1 MTSADVKR
9 SSTKPVPARPGD
21 NFSRR
26 LDFRSLCGIAKKHG
40 FHLKKTM
47 FFLFSP
53 LIFTLRHCMLYTR
66 KQVCLGT
73 IFYTGPS
80 SGLLY
85 IVLPL
90 SITPAFFF
98 CTRSD
103 LALPERALR
112 RSILQSRTQV
122 RFSRL
127 ALAKHARPC
136 EIAPD
141 SRRLVFW
148 CLSLGGAPNRR
159 FIGARLAAF
168 DPPVTYTST
177 LLSVLSCKT
186 RPSVR
191 DRS

>member
-1 MTSADVKR
+1 
-9 SSTKPVPARPGD
+9 
-21 NFSRR
+21 
-26 LDFRSLCGIAKKHG
+26 
-40 FHLKKTM
+40 
-47 FFLFSP
+47 
-53 LIFTLRHCMLYTR
+53 MLYTR

-98 CTRSD
+98 FCARSD

-122 RFSRL
+122 RSCRL
-127 ALAKHARPC
+127 SLAKHARLC

-141 SRRLVFW
+141 SGRLGLRQSPGCKPGRREVVLLYRRLMAAYDWRALRRSILQSRTQVRS
-148 CLSLGGAPNRR
+148 CRLSLAKH
-159 FIGARLAAF
+159 ARLCEIAP
-168 DPPVTYTST
+168 DSGRLGSRQSPG
-177 LLSVLSCKT
+177 
-186 RPSVR
+186 
-191 DRS
+191 